1 MILDSEM
8 HDRGNEAGRF
18 LDHPD
23 AEQLLVIQVAELVVY
38 LTLEPDWPRGS
49 KTRVVQL
56 TG

>member
-23 AEQLLVIQVAELVVY
+23 ADQLRVIQVAELIVY
-38 LTLEPDWPRGS
+38 LSLKPDWARGS
-49 KTRVVQL
+49 RTRVVQFI
-56 TG
+56 G

>member
-1 MILDSEM
+1 MILDGKM
-8 HDRGNEAGRF
+8 HDRKNEAGRF

-23 AEQLLVIQVAELVVY
+23 ADQLRVIQVAELVVY

>member
-23 AEQLLVIQVAELVVY
+23 ADQLLVIQVAELVVY
-38 LTLEPDWPRGS
+38 LSLKPDWARGS

-56 TG
+56 IG

>member
-23 AEQLLVIQVAELVVY
+23 ADQLRVIQVAELVVY
-38 LTLEPDWPRGS
+38 LSLKPDWPRGS
-49 KTRVVQL
+49 ITRVVQL
-56 TG
+56 IG